1 MAENPMV
8 LIVDDDRIQL
18 VLMKKL
24 FEKAGIKASCAKNGE
39 EALRKMGAHTFSC
52 LITDLNMPCMNG
64 IELADKAKSLAPRML
79 IALCTGENFSNIRWN
94 ANYVKIDAVFTK
106 PINYSDMLRW
116 VHRKVQKLNSA
127 VPDGLQDD
135 QLPEKSLRLLN

>member
-94 ANYVKIDAVFTK
+94 ANHVKIDAVFTK
-106 PINYSDMLRW
+106 PFNYSDMLGW
-116 VHRKVQKLNSA
+116 VNRKVQI
-127 VPDGLQDD
+127 
-135 QLPEKSLRLLN
+135 